1 MNEVL
6 TESKQ
11 ESLFRKLLAK
21 EENNICADCKVKG
34 TAWVSL
40 SFGIFVCI
48 NCSGVH
54 RSFGMHITRVRSTK
68 LDSWTVADA
77 KIMET
82 IGNKLANMYWE
93 NKLASKPSSLSSG
106 EFIRMKYDMKKW
118 VKPGVEDPVSVLI
131 SSGYSARH
139 DQLVSKY
146 GKEGAQPQCEK
157 KAKPKQETADLLGMD
172 DEKKQQKKKDDLL
185 DLFADGADHHKP
197 RKSSSVQEPQKKSQT
212 TDDLFDFTVHPHS
225 KAHSVELHSQ
235 TPLAPSG
242 PLKKA
247 EFDFDFSKGSVS
259 APPNQQIFN
268 IQNLN
273 IFNGTSSVM
282 QMGGNDKYAV
292 FDSYKFSG
300 KSPFS

>member
-93 NKLASKPSSLSSG
+93 NKLDSKPSSLSSG

-118 VKPGVEDPVSVLI
+118 VKPGVEDPVSALI

-139 DQLVSKY
+139 DQLMHKY
-146 GKEGAQPQCEK
+146 GKEGVQPQCEK
-157 KAKPKQETADLLGMD
+157 KVKPKHEAADLLGMEE
-172 DEKKQQKKKDDLL
+172 EKKQHKKKDDLL
-185 DLFADGADHHKP
+185 DLFADADHHKP
-197 RKSSSVQEPQKKSQT
+197 KKTSSVHEAQKKCQT
-212 TDDLFDFTVHPHS
+212 TDDLFDFTVHTQS
-225 KAHSVELHSQ
+225 KAHSVELHPHI
-235 TPLAPSG
+235 PLVPSG
-242 PLKKA
+242 PTKKTD
-247 EFDFDFSKGSVS
+247 FDFDFSKGSVS

-273 IFNGTSSVM
+273 IFNGSSSVM

-300 KSPFS
+300 QSPFS